1 MEVFPSILHRFEM
14 IFTDVMDVVDANRE
28 TLTDHRP
35 LLKAQ
40 SFMEPSNARSLKHC
54 ISEMRP
60 ENAKNAALALRT
72 AFLHQFERRPDLQ
85 ARERQATR

>member
-40 SFMEPSNARSLKHC
+40 SFMEPSNARSMKHC
-54 ISEMRP
+54 DSKCDP
-60 ENAKNAALALRT
+60 RT
-72 AFLHQFERRPDLQ
+72 RKTLPLP
-85 ARERQATR
+85 